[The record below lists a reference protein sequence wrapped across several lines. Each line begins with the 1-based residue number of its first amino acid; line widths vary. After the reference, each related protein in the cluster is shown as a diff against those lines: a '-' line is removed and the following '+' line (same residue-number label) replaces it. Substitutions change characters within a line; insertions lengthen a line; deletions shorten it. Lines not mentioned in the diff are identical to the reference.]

1 MTSPCRSPEISR
13 ARRARGASA
22 LCLVSLACA
31 TLAAPATPRPAH
43 ANASHVAAEA
53 PSLPLSADARAVAA
67 WAVAEH
73 DTHGLPFL
81 IVDKRRATVSAF
93 DASGQLLGSAPALLG
108 LARGDDSVPGIGERK
123 IADIR
128 PHERTTPAGRFAAEL
143 GSNSGGEDILW
154 VDYDAA
160 VSMHR
165 VRPVKAAERRLERLA
180 SASPADNRIS
190 YGCINIPA
198 AFYDDV
204 VKPLFLPRNGIVYVL
219 PDTKPLAEVFGAA
232 ATRTAGR

>member
-1 MTSPCRSPEISR
+1 MATSLVAIAC
-13 ARRARGASA
+13 GAM
-22 LCLVSLACA
+22 LSL
-31 TLAAPATPRPAH
+31 PAMAKPAH
-43 ANASHVAAEA
+43 APAPHAALEA
-53 PSLPLSADARAVAA
+53 PSTRLSAEAQTIAT
-67 WAVAEH
+67 WAVGH
-73 DTHGLPFL
+73 RDSHGLPFL

-93 DASGQLLGSAPALLG
+93 DASGRFLGSAPALLG

-143 GSNSGGEDILW
+143 GTNAGGEDILW

-165 VRPVKAAERRLERLA
+165 VRAVKAAEKRLERLA

-198 AFYDDV
+198 AFYDGV
-204 VKPLFLPRNGIVYVL
+204 VKPLFLPKNGIVYVL
-219 PDTKPLAEVFGAA
+219 PETKPLAEVFGAA
-232 ATRTAGR
+232 AMRTAQR

>member
-1 MTSPCRSPEISR
+1 MTSPSRSPRNPR
-13 ARRARGASA
+13 ARSIHVSTALTLLALAGGATLSPSANAKRAHAPA
-22 LCLVSLACA
+22 PPVSLE
-31 TLAAPATPRPAH
+31 TRSPRL
-43 ANASHVAAEA
+43 SAEA
-53 PSLPLSADARAVAA
+53 QTIAT
-67 WAVAEH
+67 WAVARR
-73 DTHGLPFL
+73 DTQGLPFL

-93 DASGQLLGSAPALLG
+93 DAAGRLLGSAPALLG
-108 LARGDDSVPGIGERK
+108 LARGDESVPGIGERK

-143 GSNSGGEDILW
+143 GTNTGGEDILW

-165 VRPVKAAERRLERLA
+165 VRPVKASEKRLERLA

-198 AFYDDV
+198 AFYDRV
-204 VKPLFLPRNGIVYVL
+204 VKPLFVPKNGIVYVL
-219 PDTKPLAEVFGAA
+219 PETKPLAEVFGD
-232 ATRTAGR
+232 ATRTAQR